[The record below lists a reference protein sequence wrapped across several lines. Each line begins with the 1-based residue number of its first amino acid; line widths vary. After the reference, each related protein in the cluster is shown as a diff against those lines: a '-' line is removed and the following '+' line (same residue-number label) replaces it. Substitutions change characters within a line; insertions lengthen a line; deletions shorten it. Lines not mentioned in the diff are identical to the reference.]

1 VRLTALVSFLL
12 GGSEMIHSLR
22 IASIALVASLAMAC
36 AGPRLADGID
46 LELDLNPLDGPSD
59 LLHSPYVAGADFGV
73 WSIHADE
80 EDEVGWTIGTSDPSV
95 IRIREQVGDGH
106 ARASADAPGDVDLM
120 ILDAEGEEIH
130 RTAVEVVQ
138 PDHAELIAHGP
149 RIVRRPE
156 LQPESTGELQV
167 LVGGSGT
174 FLVEW
179 YAGNDRLFGH
189 GALTASSGPGV
200 AVEPRQTHLF
210 EDREW
215 VTFTA
220 LEPGRHEVELLAN
233 GELTRTI
240 TIVAVEEAAID
251 HVELHGQNEGEA
263 EQGEPLVVYAQAY
276 DADGTPIY
284 GVEYQWDVDGARE
297 EGLGDL
303 YRYEFS
309 PGMLRE
315 LCARHGAHESF
326 AMIQSAGGFVD
337 STNRIGCSV
346 GPVGATGGLPL
357 AGLALIGFAFARRW
371 RLK

>member
-1 VRLTALVSFLL
+1 MT
-12 GGSEMIHSLR
+12 HSLR

-36 AGPRLADGID
+36 GGPRLADGID
-46 LELDLNPLDGPSD
+46 LELDFNPLRGPSD
-59 LLHSPYVAGADFGV
+59 RLHSPYVAGADFSV

-95 IRIREQVGDGH
+95 VHIREQVGNGH
-106 ARASADAPGDVDLM
+106 ARVSAAAPGEVDLT
-120 ILDAEGEEIH
+120 IVDAEGQEIH
-130 RTAVEVVQ
+130 RAGVEVVQ
-138 PDHAELIAHGP
+138 PDRADLIAHGP
-149 RIVRRPE
+149 RIVHRPE
-156 LQPESTGELQV
+156 LQPETTDELTV

-179 YAGNDRLFGH
+179 YAGNDRLHGH
-189 GALTASSGPGV
+189 GALSAESGPGV

-251 HVELHGQNEGEA
+251 HVELHGENEGEA
-263 EQGEPLVVYAQAY
+263 DEGDQLVVYAQAY
-276 DADGTPIY
+276 SDDGTPIY
-284 GVEYQWDVDGARE
+284 GVEYQWDVDGAPE

-303 YRYEFS
+303 YRYNFA
-309 PGMLRE
+309 PGMVRE
-315 LCARHGAHESF
+315 LCARHGAHETF
-326 AMIQSAGGFVD
+326 ATIQSSGGFVD

-346 GPVGATGGLPL
+346 GAVGASGGLPL
-357 AGLALIGFAFARRW
+357 AALALVGVAFIRR
-371 RLK
+371 RR